1 MIDKHLYLLS
11 EQKELKNILAE
22 IPKENI
28 IERLG
33 FEARLK
39 DVEEQLKNISIN
51 SVPQKAKITFRG
63 EPVFGTHGIY
73 ADFATNAIAA
83 FSDAFSAVLAGLTE
97 KLNYM
102 GPIPNREKNQLL
114 ITGTAIGSFGFEM
127 ELPAK
132 NENAQQELFPVQDNA
147 EIALEKIQELFKL
160 TANGTD
166 DELSELIDEIHPRAV
181 RKVADFLNLL
191 LINKA
196 WCGLDF
202 NEKYFKYSG
211 IEQIQIASDRLK
223 EENIKTSQE
232 PFQGVFLGVLPKGR
246 TFEFALLKD
255 NKNVIRG
262 KIGLQIEN
270 PSEINRIY
278 LEQPVNA
285 LFSIVQVG
293 QGRPKYTLEK
303 LDDIQKI
310 TESTLC

>member
-1 MIDKHLYLLS
+1 MR
-11 EQKELKNILAE
+11 KN
-22 IPKENI
+22 
-28 IERLG
+28 
-33 FEARLK
+33 
-39 DVEEQLKNISIN
+39 
-51 SVPQKAKITFRG
+51 
-63 EPVFGTHGIY
+63 
-73 ADFATNAIAA
+73 
-83 FSDAFSAVLAGLTE
+83 SDT
-97 KLNYM
+97 
-102 GPIPNREKNQLL
+102 
-114 ITGTAIGSFGFEM
+114 T
-127 ELPAK
+127 
-132 NENAQQELFPVQDNA
+132 FPVQDNA

-232 PFQGVFLGVLPKGR
+232 PFQGVFQGVLPKGR